1 MAQKVRAAY
10 DFDAQPGSGEL
21 SIRENEILTVIREN
35 IEGGWIE
42 GRNAKGQ
49 VGLFP
54 ESYVN
59 KIQSMK
65 QHMVLS
71 IDYFSVPKLFYRF

>member
-21 SIRENEILTVIREN
+21 TIRENEILTIIREN
-35 IEGGWIE
+35 IEGGWME
-42 GRNAKGQ
+42 GRNGKGQ

-54 ESYVN
+54 ESYVT
-59 KIQSMK
+59 KIQSM
-65 QHMVLS
+65 VS
-71 IDYFSVPKLFYRF
+71 WWDPPNSFRSYLFAIH